1 MARRKTDERTGST
14 TTYRDARGR
23 VVVDPAEAVSGEV
36 VRVDDH
42 GLTRRTRF
50 FMQPGELSWLPV
62 SEAAFLLWVLLVFVL
77 IWMGIGLFLVF
88 S

>member
-1 MARRKTDERTGST
+1 MARRKTDERTTST

-23 VVVDPAEAVSGEV
+23 VTADPAEAVTGEV
-36 VRVDDH
+36 VRVDGH

-50 FMQPGELSWLPV
+50 FMQPGELPWLPV

-88 S
+88 T